1 MPELTP
7 SRRAVCLALG
17 LLVAAPAA
25 TADDWP
31 HRRGATRDGLSTE
44 ASGWDGES
52 WAIGEPLW
60 SGEFG
65 RGASSPIVAD
75 GRVYVMGW
83 RDGRDHLFCLDAA
96 TGEQLWSASYAS
108 PEYGRFSAGDKGL
121 YSGVSAAPEYDPR
134 TGLLFTLG
142 IDGDL
147 NCWDT
152 HQQGRRVWGLNLYDR
167 FGAGQRPKVGRS
179 GLRDYG
185 YTSSPLVQRR
195 WVVVEAGSP
204 QGNLIALHKRSGKPA
219 WFSENTDP
227 AGHTAGPVPLSVDGL
242 PCVAVLTHRGLLVAR
257 LDRGHAGATL
267 AEVLWETSFA
277 NNVVQPTV
285 HGDHVLLTS
294 AYNHNSM
301 RLLRIARD
309 GAHPVWEQ
317 NRASKVCSPVVYDGH
332 VCWAWQKLRCLDF
345 ATGEQRWEGGS
356 FGDAGSIVV
365 AADGRLIVWG
375 KQGKL
380 ALVESVARS
389 PQAYSELAVRDDLL
403 PAEAWPHAVLAGGR
417 LYLKDRDGNLKC
429 FALDDP
435 GDAGGPAVSVGR

>member
-1 MPELTP
+1 M
-7 SRRAVCLALG
+7 R
-17 LLVAAPAA
+17 
-25 TADDWP
+25 
-31 HRRGATRDGLSTE
+31 
-44 ASGWDGES
+44 
-52 WAIGEPLW
+52 I
-60 SGEFG
+60 
-65 RGASSPIVAD
+65 
-75 GRVYVMGW
+75 
-83 RDGRDHLFCLDAA
+83 
-96 TGEQLWSASYAS
+96 
-108 PEYGRFSAGDKGL
+108 
-121 YSGVSAAPEYDPR
+121 YD
-134 TGLLFTLG
+134 TVF
-142 IDGDL
+142 
-147 NCWDT
+147 N
-152 HQQGRRVWGLNLYDR
+152 
-167 FGAGQRPKVGRS
+167 
-179 GLRDYG
+179 
-185 YTSSPLVQRR
+185 
-195 WVVVEAGSP
+195 
-204 QGNLIALHKRSGKPA
+204 
-219 WFSENTDP
+219 
-227 AGHTAGPVPLSVDGL
+227 
-242 PCVAVLTHRGLLVAR
+242 
-257 LDRGHAGATL
+257 GATL
-267 AEVLWETSFA
+267 AEVPWETSFA

-317 NRASKVCSPVVYDGH
+317 NRASKVCSPVVHDGQ
-332 VCWAWQKLRCLDF
+332 VCWAWRKLRCLDF

-435 GDAGGPAVSVGR
+435 GDAAGPAVSVGR